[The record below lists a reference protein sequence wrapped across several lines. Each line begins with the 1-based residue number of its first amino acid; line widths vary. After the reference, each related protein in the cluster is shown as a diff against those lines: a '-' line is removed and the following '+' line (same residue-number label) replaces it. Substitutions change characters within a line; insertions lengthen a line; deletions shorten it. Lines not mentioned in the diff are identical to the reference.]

1 MLKSSPATTCFLP
14 VPDETTCLPTT
25 STTPSPAFLRWRFV
39 LIQAA
44 LTFALSAVVRIVL
57 VHSFGPMSGMSTGE
71 LFTLF
76 AKGAH
81 ADLAVTLVVW
91 TPLALWLSVAPD
103 RWIAARWHRRLLP
116 VFCGICWA
124 LLIFLAFAE
133 YYFFEE
139 YRSRFNTVAIDYVHY
154 WTEVSGNIAEMYPVF
169 DISAAC
175 TLGAAAAVAAAWAL
189 ATSPT
194 PDSRRSRWIAGAA
207 WVVALA
213 GAVGT
218 ITLNE
223 LQFSRERLVNELANN
238 GLISGLTALWTR
250 DLDYPAFFPTLPR
263 EEAWKIARRSVAT
276 PDATL
281 TTDPYS
287 LQRHIEGDAAAPR
300 LNVVLLL
307 EESLGS
313 EFWGCLTGKEGK
325 KSLTPNLDR
334 LAKND
339 GILFDHLLADG
350 NRTIRGLEAV
360 LASFPPLPGD
370 SIVART
376 RSHGLETI
384 AQVLKR
390 DGYSTTF
397 VYPGSR
403 LFDGVG
409 AFATENGYERFLDQ
423 SDFVKPVFKTTWG
436 VCNEDL
442 YDRALA
448 EARTAHATGK
458 PFFITTLSISNHQ
471 PFTYP
476 EGRIPEPPN
485 LRSRKNAVKYVD
497 YALGRFFAQA
507 QQEPFWKDTV
517 FIVVADHGARVYGSQ
532 TIPINSYQIPC
543 LVVGPAVVEKATRV
557 AIPGCQL
564 DVAPTILG
572 LLDRPYDTV
581 FFGHDLC
588 RVPPE
593 QTRALINHNRSIG
606 LYRGERLVTFS
617 LNKIVDAYTGTPWT
631 GFTPLVPPDA
641 TTQPLIEEATAL
653 FQVADELY
661 TGGRYRVQAN

>member
-1 MLKSSPATTCFLP
+1 MSA
-14 VPDETTCLPTT
+14 ETLCRP
-25 STTPSPAFLRWRFV
+25 TPSISPDRSVPASVLRWRFV

-44 LTFALSAVVRIVL
+44 LAFALSTVVRAIL
-57 VHSFGPMSGMSTGE
+57 VHSFGPMSGITVGE
-71 LFTLF
+71 RLQLFL
-76 AKGAH
+76 KGAH
-81 ADLAVTLVVW
+81 ADLAAALAVW
-91 TPLALWLSVAPD
+91 TPLALWLALVPD
-103 RWIAARWHRRLLP
+103 RWLAARWHRRLLQG
-116 VFCGICWA
+116 VCGLWWV
-124 LLIFLAFAE
+124 LLIFVAFGE

-139 YRSRFNTVAIDYVHY
+139 YRSRFNTVAIDYLHY

-169 DISAAC
+169 DITAAC
-175 TLGAAAAVAAAWAL
+175 VLGAAGLVAGACAL
-189 ATSPT
+189 ATSAP
-194 PDSRRSRWIAGAA
+194 PESRRSRWIAGIA
-207 WVVALA
+207 WLAALA
-213 GAVGT
+213 ASVGT
-218 ITLNE
+218 LTMAE
-223 LQFSRERLVNELANN
+223 LSFSRERLVNELANN
-238 GLISGLTALWTR
+238 GLVSGLTALWTR

-263 EEAWKIARRSVAT
+263 EDAWKIARKAVAT
-276 PDATL
+276 TDASL
-281 TTDPYS
+281 TDEPHS
-287 LQRHIEGDAAAPR
+287 LQRHITGDPARPR

-313 EFWGCLTGKEGK
+313 EFWGCLNGKEGK
-325 KSLTPNLDR
+325 KSLTPQLDR
-334 LAKND
+334 LAKD
-339 GILFDHLLADG
+339 QGLLFDHLLADG

-376 RSHGLETI
+376 RSHGLETL

-390 DGYSTTF
+390 DGYGTTF
-397 VYPGSR
+397 IYPGSR

-409 AFATENGYERFLDQ
+409 EFATANGYERFLDQ
-423 SDFVKPVFKTTWG
+423 RDFVKPVFKTAWG

-442 YDRALA
+442 YDRALT
-448 EARTAHATGK
+448 EARTAHTAGR

-485 LRSRKNAVKYVD
+485 LRSRKNAVRYVD

-517 FIVVADHGARVYGSQ
+517 FVVVADHGARVYGSQ
-532 TIPINSYQIPC
+532 TIPIHSYQIPC
-543 LVVGPAVVEKATRV
+543 LVLGPVAVEAATRN
-557 AIPGCQL
+557 ATPGCQL

-572 LLDRPYDTV
+572 LIGRPYDTV

-617 LNKIVDAYTGTPWT
+617 LNKIVDAYTGTPWS

-641 TTQPLIEEATAL
+641 TAQPLIEEATAL

-661 TGGRYRVQAN
+661 TGGRYRVQAH

>member
-1 MLKSSPATTCFLP
+1 MLAEPLSHPTLSATP
-14 VPDETTCLPTT
+14 PRPH
-25 STTPSPAFLRWRFV
+25 PRPINALRWRFV

-44 LTFALSAVVRIVL
+44 LALALTTVVRVIL
-57 VHSFGPMSGMSTGE
+57 VHSFGPMSGISAGE
-71 LFTLF
+71 TFLIF

-81 ADLAVTLVVW
+81 ADLAIALAVW
-91 TPLALWLSVAPD
+91 TPLALWLTFVPD
-103 RWIAARWHRRLLP
+103 RWLAARWHRRLLQAT
-116 VFCGICWA
+116 CWIWWG
-124 LLIFLAFAE
+124 LLIFLAFGE

-169 DISAAC
+169 DITAAC
-175 TLGAAAAVAAAWAL
+175 VLGAAGLVAATILL
-189 ATSPT
+189 ATSSR
-194 PDSRRSRWIAGAA
+194 PDSRRSRWISGAA
-207 WVVALA
+207 WLAALA
-213 GAVGT
+213 AS
-218 ITLNE
+218 ISTLSLGE
-223 LQFSRERLVNELANN
+223 MQFSRERLVNELANN
-238 GLISGLTALWTR
+238 GLVSGLTALWTR

-263 EEAWKIARRSVAT
+263 DDAWKLARQAVAT

-281 TTDPYS
+281 TDDPHS
-287 LQRHIEGDAAAPR
+287 LQRRIAGDPARPR

-313 EFWGCLTGKEGK
+313 EFWGFATGKEGK
-325 KSLTPNLDR
+325 KSNTPNLDR
-334 LAKND
+334 LGKEQ
-339 GILFDHLLADG
+339 GLLFDHLLADG
-350 NRTIRGLEAV
+350 NRTIRGLEAI

-397 VYPGSR
+397 LYPGSR

-409 AFATENGYERFLDQ
+409 EFATENGYDRFLDQ
-423 SDFVKPVFKTTWG
+423 RDFEKPVFKTAWG
-436 VCNEDL
+436 VCNDDL
-442 YDRALA
+442 YNRALA
-448 EARTAHATGK
+448 EARTARASGQ
-458 PFFITTLSISNHQ
+458 PFLITTLSISNHQ

-476 EGRIPEPPN
+476 AGRIPEPPN

-507 QQEPFWKDTV
+507 QQEPFWKDTIFV
-517 FIVVADHGARVYGSQ
+517 VVADHGARVYGSQ

-543 LVVGPAVVEKATRV
+543 LVLGPAAVTAPGVNPT
-557 AIPGCQL
+557 PGCQL

-572 LLDRPYDTV
+572 LIGRPYDTV
-581 FFGHDLC
+581 FFGHDLR
-588 RVPPE
+588 RVPAE

-617 LNKIVDAYTGTPWT
+617 LNKIVDAYLGTPRT

-653 FQVADELY
+653 FQIADELY
-661 TGGRYRVQAN
+661 TGERYQVRAP